1 MTAPDASTTN
11 GQIAARLRYVLVRM
25 TRTLRRE
32 GNSNLSPSQISAL
45 ATLEE
50 FGPVRISALAT
61 HESIDPSVATRV
73 VASLESQALTER
85 RDDPEDKR
93 ASLIDLS
100 DVGRRALD
108 ELWSDRTMGLSSRLE
123 RLTPK
128 ERLVMELA
136 LPVLEKMARDN

>member
-1 MTAPDASTTN
+1 MTTRDATMN
-11 GQIAARLRYVLVRM
+11 DGQVAARLRYVLVRM

-32 GNSNLSPSQISAL
+32 GHSKLSPSQISAL

-50 FGPVRISALAT
+50 FGPVRVSALAT

-73 VASLESQALTER
+73 VASLETQGLTER
-85 RDDPEDKR
+85 HDDPEDKR
-93 ASLIDLS
+93 ACLIDLS

-108 ELWSDRTMGLSSRLE
+108 ELWSERTIGLSSRLE
-123 RLTPK
+123 RLTPS
-128 ERLVMELA
+128 ERLVIESA

>member
-1 MTAPDASTTN
+1 MTARQATVDDS
-11 GQIAARLRYVLVRM
+11 QVAARLRYVLVRM

-32 GNSNLSPSQISAL
+32 GHSKLSPSQISAL

-73 VASLESQALTER
+73 VASLETQGLTER
-85 RDDPEDKR
+85 HDDPEDKR
-93 ASLIDLS
+93 ACLIDLS

-108 ELWSDRTMGLSSRLE
+108 ELWSERTIGLSSRLE
-123 RLTPK
+123 RLTPN
-128 ERLVMELA
+128 ERLVIESA
-136 LPVLEKMARDN
+136 LPALEKMARDN

>member
-1 MTAPDASTTN
+1 MSAPDASASD

-73 VASLESQALTER
+73 VATLEAQGLTER
-85 RDDPEDKR
+85 QDDPEDKR

-100 DVGRRALD
+100 DVGQKALD
-108 ELWSDRTMGLSSRLE
+108 ELWSERTIGLSARLE
-123 RLTPK
+123 RLTSN
-128 ERLVMELA
+128 ERQKVEAA
-136 LPVLEKMARDN
+136 LPILEKMARDS